1 MKLRISLTSIYLL
14 AALVSAEQIV
24 LDSDQPLAHAR
35 VDADLSSEWT
45 VFNKTIKRV
54 AVIGAGP
61 AGLQAAA
68 ELKEHSFD
76 VRLFERAP
84 GPGGNWR
91 YSDEIP
97 VRESYPSVFLL
108 CALSNFFLLIFRLSK

>member
-1 MKLRISLTSIYLL
+1 MKLRLSFAAVPLL
-14 AALVSAEQIV
+14 VTLVSAEQVI
-24 LDSDQPLAHAR
+24 LDSDQPLTHAR
-35 VDADLSSEWT
+35 TTSTDSTSSWT

-61 AGLQAAA
+61 AGLQVAA
-68 ELKEHSFD
+68 ELKEHDFD

-97 VRESYPSVFLL
+97 AREPYP
-108 CALSNFFLLIFRLSK
+108 

>member
-1 MKLRISLTSIYLL
+1 MKLRISLVSVSLL
-14 AALVSAEQIV
+14 VALVSAEQTV
-24 LDSDQPLAHAR
+24 LGSELPLTHAHTTSADSSP
-35 VDADLSSEWT
+35 SWT

-68 ELKEHSFD
+68 ELKEHNFE

-91 YSDEIP
+91 YSDDIP
-97 VRESYPSVFLL
+97 ARESYPSVSSFV
-108 CALSNFFLLIFRLSK
+108 C

>member
-1 MKLRISLTSIYLL
+1 MKLRISLVSASLL
-14 AALVSAEQIV
+14 VALVSAEQTV
-24 LDSDQPLAHAR
+24 LDYDLPLTHAS
-35 VDADLSSEWT
+35 ADSSPSWT

-68 ELKEHSFD
+68 ELKEHNFE

-91 YSDEIP
+91 YSDDIP
-97 VRESYPSVFLL
+97 VRESYPSVFSFV
-108 CALSNFFLLIFRLSK
+108 C

>member
-1 MKLRISLTSIYLL
+1 MKLDVSLASISL
-14 AALVSAEQIV
+14 LVSLVSGLPEQV
-24 LDSDQPLAHAR
+24 LLGSQALSHGPVTGSSSDSQ
-35 VDADLSSEWT
+35 WT

-61 AGLQAAA
+61 SGLQAAA
-68 ELKEHSFD
+68 ELKDHDFE

-97 VRESYPSVFLL
+97 TRESYPCVP
-108 CALSNFFLLIFRLSK
+108 CAAHTSLILI